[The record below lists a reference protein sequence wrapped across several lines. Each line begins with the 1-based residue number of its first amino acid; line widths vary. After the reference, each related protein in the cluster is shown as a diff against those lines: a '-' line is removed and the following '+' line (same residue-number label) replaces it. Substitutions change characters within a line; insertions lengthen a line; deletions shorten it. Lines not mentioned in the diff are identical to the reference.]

1 MGFPRQVNVQA
12 APAVAGDFCDAN
24 PRSTVD
30 AGQGSFVAGASGLV
44 IGAFAW
50 VDALTNR
57 IANSFGAGAPTGF
70 VQRDQQAL
78 ITAYLADNSMVIP
91 PGYPCTLFNAAG
103 FWVLNAGSTTSA
115 IGNKAYANNSNGSVS
130 FGPTGTPPA
139 AASVTGSIA
148 ATVVTGAIAVN
159 SATGSIAGG
168 VLTVSAIA
176 AGTVLGAGQTLSGT
190 NVDPATTILAQLTGT
205 AGGVGTYSVSISQTI
220 ASETIVASGGGLTV
234 SAVTSGVLAIGQ
246 TLGGA
251 AAGTVITGY
260 GTGVGGTGTYT
271 VSVSQ
276 TFASGTLTA
285 SGGVLSVTAVGS
297 GALAVGDAISGSGVT
312 AGTTITGFITGTGG
326 AGTYAVSV
334 SQTATSTTITV
345 AAGTETKWVASSI
358 GAPGELVKMTTWLN
372 G

>member
-24 PRSTVD
+24 PRSVVD
-30 AGQGSFVAGASGLV
+30 AGQGGFVAGSSGLT
-44 IGAFAW
+44 IGSFAW
-50 VDALTNR
+50 ADTLTNK
-57 IANSFGAGAPTGF
+57 IANSFGAGAPAGF
-70 VQRDQQAL
+70 VFRDQQAL
-78 ITAYLADNSMVIP
+78 ITAYLAEASLVIP
-91 PGYPCTLFNAAG
+91 AGFPCTLFNAGG
-103 FWVLNAGSTTSA
+103 FWVLNSGSTTSA
-115 IGNKAYANNSNGSVS
+115 IGNKVYANNANGSVS

-139 AASVTGSIA
+139 AAGVTGSIA
-148 ATVVTGAIAVN
+148 ATVVTGAIALN
-159 SATGSIAGG
+159 SVTGSIAGQ

-176 AGTVLGAGQTLSGT
+176 AGTVLAAGQALSGT
-190 NVDPATTILAQLTGT
+190 NVDPATTILSQLTGT
-205 AGGVGTYSVSISQTI
+205 AGGVGTYSVSVSQNI
-220 ASETIVASGGGLTV
+220 ASETITASGGGLTV

-246 TLGGA
+246 TLSGA

-260 GTGVGGTGTYT
+260 GTGAGGTGTYA

-285 SGGVLSVTAVGS
+285 SGGVLTVSAVGS
-297 GALAVGDAISGSGVT
+297 GALAVGDTISGSGVT

-326 AGTYAVSV
+326 TGTYAVSI
-334 SQTATSTTITV
+334 SQTATSTTIIV